1 LLFNWLVTMLVSSYM
16 VLGVLV
22 RQEASVGRV
31 RRLLT
36 VLNDSL
42 NIIKV
47 SVLLHCGLLERI
59 ALAHTESAKVVG

>member
-1 LLFNWLVTMLVSSYM
+1 MLFNWLVAMLVSSYM

-22 RQEASVGRV
+22 RQEARVGRV

-42 NIIKV
+42 NII
-47 SVLLHCGLLERI
+47 
-59 ALAHTESAKVVG
+59 